1 MIALGVVLG
10 VICMLAADV
19 GVSSKAWSVVCGASS
34 AVKRAAA
41 FAKRVMASLGAS
53 VAHHMWLAE
62 VDCLDAWRFII
73 EAIAEAERAY
83 QNVLGVRLMASL
95 L

>member
-10 VICMLAADV
+10 VICMLAADID
-19 GVSSKAWSVVCGASS
+19 VSSKAWSVVCSASS
-34 AVKRAAA
+34 AIKRAAA
-41 FAKRVMASLGAS
+41 LAKRIMASLCAS

-62 VDCLDAWRFII
+62 VDCLDATRFIV
-73 EAIAEAERAY
+73 EAIAAAERAY
-83 QNVLGVRLMASL
+83 QHVLGVRLLAAL